1 MKSKDRIVERLL
13 ENKHIT
19 TEEAIILLKE
29 NQIGFKQFPVNITP
43 ATGKVPYHTI
53 CGCDVCHCVMGNKLV
68 DPERSQKSNIHT
80 TSSTDINGGI
90 NGNGESQQEYFGKK

>member
-1 MKSKDRIVERLL
+1 MKTKDKIVERLL

-19 TEEAIILLKE
+19 TEEAVILLKE
-29 NQIGFKQFPVNITP
+29 TQVGFPVNIAP

-53 CGCDVCHCVMGNKLV
+53 CGCDVCHCVTGNKMV
-68 DPERSQKSNIHT
+68 DVESSQKINTYT

-90 NGNGESQQEYFGKK
+90 NGNIESQQEYFGQK